1 METITQNNAALK
13 YNIKPKLATLTENQ
27 RIKVGKKVRK
37 IAGISVAT
45 YSRYI
50 NARNND
56 SIDIP
61 GSVLLCFANML
72 HCTVDD
78 LYNIND

>member
-1 METITQNNAALK
+1 METITQTKDTLK
-13 YNIKPKLATLTENQ
+13 YNIKPKLATLTEHQ
-27 RIKVGKKVRK
+27 RVTVGKKVRK
-37 IAGISVAT
+37 KAGISVAT

-50 NARNND
+50 NARNSD

-61 GSVLLCFANML
+61 GNVLLCFANML

-78 LYNIND
+78 LYNID